1 MVKICG
7 LRSPAAALASVAAG
21 ADLLGFNF
29 APVSKR
35 RVDEATA
42 RRAIDEC
49 RANAR
54 SAPVMAG
61 IFVNQ
66 PIDEVVQTARRCQLD
81 DVQLSGEEDPA
92 YCRRLAEVGGVATIK
107 ALRLS
112 RAEDAGR
119 FGEYTGDGGVALLL
133 ADAAVAGS
141 WGGAGTTWDWAAAAS
156 VAARFPLLLA
166 GGLTAENVAGAV
178 AAVKPWGVD
187 VASGVETNG
196 QTDPEKVR
204 AFVRRA
210 KGDGP

>member
-1 MVKICG
+1 
-7 LRSPAAALASVAAG
+7 
-21 ADLLGFNF
+21 
-29 APVSKR
+29 
-35 RVDEATA
+35 
-42 RRAIDEC
+42 
-49 RANAR
+49 
-54 SAPVMAG
+54 
-61 IFVNQ
+61 
-66 PIDEVVQTARRCQLD
+66 LD
-81 DVQLSGEEDPA
+81 YVQLSGEEDPA
-92 YCRRLAEVGGVATIK
+92 YCRRLAEAGGVATIK

-112 RAEDAGR
+112 RAEDAAR
-119 FGEYTGDGGVALLL
+119 VGEYTGDGGVALLL

-141 WGGAGTTWDWAAAAS
+141 WGGAGATWDWAAAAS